1 MASTQQHA
9 QSVQQLQSPD
19 PVEVYSALRTIK
31 NAIIGSTT
39 KKTLYFK
46 LQIIPHVTLLLALD
60 DTDIQ
65 IRVQATAV
73 ISSLAHKDEEAARQL
88 LDSGVVGSL
97 ISQIAPGADTVLV
110 EASVRALNALLS
122 YESIKLGVEKHVGLM
137 VPYLLSI
144 ITEAKDASRVYEM
157 RAHARIE
164 LAILV
169 LGKLCMTE
177 ARQYTIANTG
187 VIDMLSSLLLCGYP
201 RLQIA
206 ALKALSALSYE
217 NMEICGALF
226 LVKFKQKTYMEAI
239 LDLARHQDPEIS
251 LNACMCASNMSRMRI
266 GDLLK
271 DIQAVV
277 VPALVKLLKMPGFS
291 ALQVVQ
297 SLGYLC
303 HEDADIQSAAKNA
316 GVISELI
323 KILSVIEGQES
334 ADFVDQ
340 DYNTRMVKGVFLTL
354 GTIVS
359 TNEECRRKAVEDQA
373 LVYLVR
379 AMGHQD
385 DGVKAA
391 ACLCT
396 RYIIRSVSICRTH
409 VPESG
414 ILAPLIALLQ
424 DKTAD
429 VQVTASATLVN
440 LLTDFSP
447 LRAEALKEGLVD
459 ILVRLLGSPSSMIC
473 RNALW
478 SIRNL
483 LVGID
488 DDTRKEIIE
497 KIKVETLFTLS
508 SPPHEAFLQEHA
520 LGALRNVVADSML
533 GINAVFDAM
542 GKDKV
547 IELLRQAT
555 RSDAESVVKV
565 HGLYLA
571 NNIAVRSQEHCEIIV
586 GDEWLLRSIA
596 SDITNESPEVAVAA
610 LWCISSIASHRA
622 TSQSQQGSD
631 GGDSID
637 DTGGACRYMSEL
649 SSLEVQSTL
658 EHMLEDPNLPLDVRD
673 RVRSCLDYFPESE
686 T

>member
-1 MASTQQHA
+1 MASTQQHV
-9 QSVQQLQSPD
+9 QFVQQLQSPN

-39 KKTLYFK
+39 KKSLYFK
-46 LQIIPHVTLLLALD
+46 LEIIPHVTSLLALD
-60 DTDIQ
+60 DTDVQ

-73 ISSLAHKDEEAARQL
+73 ISSLAHKGEEAARQL

-97 ISQIAPGADTVLV
+97 INQIAPGADYVLT

-144 ITEAKDASRVYEM
+144 ITEAKDTSRVYEM

-187 VIDMLSSLLLCGYP
+187 VIDMLASLLPCGYP

-226 LVKFKQKTYMEAI
+226 LVKLKHKTYAEAI
-239 LDLARHQDPEIS
+239 LDLARNQDPDIS
-251 LNACMCASNMSRMRI
+251 LNACMCISNMSRMRV

-271 DIQAVV
+271 DIQTVV
-277 VPALVKLLKMPGFS
+277 VPALVKLLKTPGFS
-291 ALQVVQ
+291 ALPVVQ

-323 KILSVIEGQES
+323 KILSVIEGQVD

-340 DYNTRMVKGVFLTL
+340 EYNMRMVKGVFLTL

-379 AMGHQD
+379 AMGHSD
-385 DGVKAA
+385 NGVKAA

-414 ILAPLIALLQ
+414 ILAPLLALLQ

-447 LRAEALKEGLVD
+447 LRADALKAGLVD
-459 ILVRLLGSPSSMIC
+459 ILAKLLSSQNSTVC

-497 KIKVETLFTLS
+497 KIKIETLFSLS
-508 SPPHEAFLQEHA
+508 SAPHEAFLQEHA
-520 LGALRNVVADSML
+520 LGALRNVVVDSML
-533 GINAVFDAM
+533 GINAVFDTM
-542 GKDKV
+542 GNDRV
-547 IELLRQAT
+547 IALLRQAMQ
-555 RSDAESVVKV
+555 SDAESAIKV

-571 NNIAVRSQEHCEIIV
+571 NNIAVRSQEHCGVIV

-596 SDITNESPEVAVAA
+596 SHITNASSEVAIAA
-610 LWCISSIASHRA
+610 LWCINSIASHRVP
-622 TSQSQQGSD
+622 SQSQQESD
-631 GGDSID
+631 GESVEEAGV
-637 DTGGACRYMSEL
+637 CRYMAEL
-649 SSLEVQSTL
+649 SALDLQATL
-658 EHMLEDPNLPLDVRD
+658 ERMLDDPHLNLDVRD
-673 RVRSCLDYFPESE
+673 RVRSCLDYFPEAE

>member
-9 QSVQQLQSPD
+9 HFVEQLQSPD

-39 KKTLYFK
+39 KKSLYFR
-46 LQIIPHVTLLLALD
+46 LQIIPHVTFLLAMD
-60 DTDIQ
+60 DTDVQ

-73 ISSLAHKDEEAARQL
+73 ISSLAHKGEEAARQL
-88 LDSGVVGSL
+88 LDSGVVSSL
-97 ISQIAPGADTVLV
+97 IAQIAPGSDAVLM

-122 YESIKLGVEKHVGLM
+122 YESIKLGVEKHVSLL

-157 RAHARIE
+157 RAHARVE

-187 VIDMLSSLLLCGYP
+187 VIDMLASLLLCGYP

-226 LVKFKQKTYMEAI
+226 LVKLKHKTYMEAI
-239 LDLARHQDPEIS
+239 LDLARHQDPDIS
-251 LNACMCASNMSRMRI
+251 LNACMCVSNMSRMRI

-271 DIQAVV
+271 DIQTVV
-277 VPALVKLLKMPGFS
+277 VPALVKLLKTPGVL

-303 HEDADIQSAAKNA
+303 HEDADIQSATKNA

-323 KILSVIEGQES
+323 KILSVIEGQEN

-340 DYNTRMVKGVFLTL
+340 DYNMRMVKGVFLTL

-379 AMGHQD
+379 AMGHKD
-385 DGVKAA
+385 NGVKAA

-414 ILAPLIALLQ
+414 ILAPLMALLQ

-447 LRAEALKEGLVD
+447 LRADALKEGLVD
-459 ILVRLLGSPSSMIC
+459 ILVRLLSSPNSTVC

-497 KIKVETLFTLS
+497 KIKIETLFALS
-508 SPPHEAFLQEHA
+508 SPPHEPFLQEHA
-520 LGALRNVVADSML
+520 LGALRNVVADSVL
-533 GINAVFDAM
+533 GIKAVFDTM
-542 GKDKV
+542 GNDKV

-555 RSDAESVVKV
+555 RTDAEASIKV

-596 SDITNESPEVAVAA
+596 SHITNASSEVAIAA
-610 LWCISSIASHRA
+610 L
-622 TSQSQQGSD
+622 
-631 GGDSID
+631 
-637 DTGGACRYMSEL
+637 
-649 SSLEVQSTL
+649 
-658 EHMLEDPNLPLDVRD
+658 
-673 RVRSCLDYFPESE
+673 
-686 T
+686 

>member
-1 MASTQQHA
+1 MASTQQHV
-9 QSVQQLQSPD
+9 QFVQQLQSPN

-31 NAIIGSTT
+31 NSIIGSTT
-39 KKTLYFK
+39 KKSLYFK
-46 LQIIPHVTLLLALD
+46 LQIIPHVTSLLALD
-60 DTDIQ
+60 DTDVQ

-73 ISSLAHKDEEAARQL
+73 ISSLAHKDEDTARQL

-97 ISQIAPGADTVLV
+97 INQIAPGADCVLT

-122 YESIKLGVEKHVGLM
+122 YESIKLGVEKHVGLL

-144 ITEAKDASRVYEM
+144 ISEAKDISRVFEM

-187 VIDMLSSLLLCGYP
+187 VIDMLASLLPCGYP

-226 LVKFKQKTYMEAI
+226 LVKLKHKTYTDAI
-239 LDLARHQDPEIS
+239 LDLARNQDPDIS
-251 LNACMCASNMSRMRI
+251 LNACMCISNMSRMRI

-271 DIQAVV
+271 DIQTVV
-277 VPALVKLLKMPGFS
+277 VPALVKLLKTPGFL

-303 HEDADIQSAAKNA
+303 HEDADIQAAAKNA

-323 KILSVIEGQES
+323 KILSVIEGQVD

-340 DYNTRMVKGVFLTL
+340 EYNMRMVKGVFLTL

-379 AMGHQD
+379 AMGHND
-385 DGVKAA
+385 NGVKAA

-414 ILAPLIALLQ
+414 ILVPLLALLQ

-447 LRAEALKEGLVD
+447 LRADALKAGLID
-459 ILVRLLGSPSSMIC
+459 ILAKLLRSENSTVC

-483 LVGID
+483 LVGVD

-497 KIKVETLFTLS
+497 KIKIETLFSLS
-508 SPPHEAFLQEHA
+508 SAPHEAFLQEHA
-520 LGALRNVVADSML
+520 LGALRNIVVDSML
-533 GINAVFDAM
+533 GINAVFDTM
-542 GKDKV
+542 GNDRV
-547 IELLRQAT
+547 IALLRQAM
-555 RSDAESVVKV
+555 RSDTESAIKV

-571 NNIAVRSQEHCEIIV
+571 NNIAVRSQEHCGILV

-596 SDITNESPEVAVAA
+596 SHVTSSSSEVAVAA
-610 LWCISSIASHRA
+610 LWCINSIASHRVP
-622 TSQSQQGSD
+622 SQSQQESD
-631 GGDSID
+631 GESVEEAGV
-637 DTGGACRYMSEL
+637 CRYRAEL
-649 SSLEVQSTL
+649 NALDLQATL
-658 EHMLEDPNLPLDVRD
+658 EHMLGDPQLGLEVRD
-673 RVRSCLDYFPESE
+673 RVRSCLDYFPDSE